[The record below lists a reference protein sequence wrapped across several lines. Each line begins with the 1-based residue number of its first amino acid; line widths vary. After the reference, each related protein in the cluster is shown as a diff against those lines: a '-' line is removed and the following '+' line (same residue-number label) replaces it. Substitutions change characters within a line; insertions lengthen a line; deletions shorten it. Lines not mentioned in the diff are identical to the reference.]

1 MQHLNEEQLVL
12 HRYRD
17 DAEDA
22 AAAEQHLSSCADCR
36 AQYETLCRVL
46 TLVDELPVPQR
57 DDSYGTEVWNRLR
70 WRLGRRERTRMWQG
84 LAAAAALAFVFF
96 AGGLWYARRNT
107 PASLSPSA
115 TIAHNVTAQSP
126 AVAMAATSAPQ
137 ANRVLLVF
145 VGDHLE
151 NSERMLVE
159 LTNADTARG
168 LDISTESRRAEELVS
183 MNRIYRQTALK
194 HGERNI
200 ASLLSDLEPVL
211 LELSHAEG
219 RLSPGE
225 LAALQKRI
233 DSKGLLF
240 KVRVVSAQVSGR
252 ESAPLPKGTNSL

>member
-17 DAEDA
+17 DDADA
-22 AAAEQHLSSCADCR
+22 AAAEQHLSSCGDCR
-36 AQYETLCRVL
+36 VQYETLCRVL

-84 LAAAAALAFVFF
+84 LAAAAVLAFVFF

-107 PASLSPSA
+107 PSSSA
-115 TIAHNVTAQSP
+115 PT
-126 AVAMAATSAPQ
+126 AVATNTAPVAAVPVAAASGPQ

-159 LTNADTARG
+159 LTNADAKHG
-168 LDISTESRRAEELVS
+168 FDITGERRRAEELVS
-183 MNRIYRQTALK
+183 MNRIYRQTAVK
-194 HGERNI
+194 NGERNI

-211 LELSHAEG
+211 LELSHADNH
-219 RLSPGE
+219 LSSEE
-225 LAALQKRI
+225 LVALQKRI

-252 ESAPLPKGTNSL
+252 DAAPLPPKGTNSL

>member
-22 AAAEQHLSSCADCR
+22 AAAEQHLSSCAECR

-84 LAAAAALAFVFF
+84 LAAAAALAFIFF

-107 PASLSPSA
+107 PSSLSPTA
-115 TIAHNVTAQSP
+115 TVAQNTP
-126 AVAMAATSAPQ
+126 AAVPAAAASAPQ

-183 MNRIYRQTALK
+183 MNRIYRQTAVK

-219 RLSPGE
+219 HLSPDA